1 MSEEQD
7 KDFFE
12 KLANYS
18 EEFKNNNQDYEI
30 KFAKSTS
37 SNLKQKEE
45 NIFSYEEKED
55 DFEDG
60 DVEGQLAIDVYQTDE
75 DIVIESA
82 IAGVDPE
89 DLDIN
94 VTNDSIT
101 IKGKR
106 KPLNDKEEKNYL
118 YQECFWGKFSR
129 SIILP
134 QEIDPDRATVH
145 FKNGVLKVRLPK
157 LNRKKVKK
165 LKVKIE

>member
-1 MSEEQD
+1 MNEEQD
-7 KDFFE
+7 KEFFE

-18 EEFKNNNQDYEI
+18 EEFKNKDYEV
-30 KFAKSTS
+30 KFAKSS
-37 SNLKQKEE
+37 EASLKKEE
-45 NIFSYEEKED
+45 DLLTYEEDNEFD
-55 DFEDG
+55 E
-60 DVEGQLAIDVYQTDE
+60 VEGQLAIDVYQTEE

-82 IAGVDPE
+82 IAGVDPD

-94 VTNDSIT
+94 VTNDSVT

-106 KPLNDKEEKNYL
+106 KRFNEKEERNYL
-118 YQECFWGKFSR
+118 YQECFWGRFSR

-145 FKNGVLKVRLPK
+145 FKNGVLKIKLPK

-165 LKVKIE
+165 LKVKAE

>member
-1 MSEEQD
+1 MDNDQD
-7 KDFFE
+7 REFFE

-18 EEFKNNNQDYEI
+18 EEYKHNNDYEI
-30 KFAKSTS
+30 KFAKSSNS
-37 SNLKQKEE
+37 SLKQQTNILNYEDEE
-45 NIFSYEEKED
+45 DFSET
-55 DFEDG
+55 
-60 DVEGQLAIDVYQTDE
+60 EGQLAIDVYQTSE

-82 IAGVDPE
+82 IAGVEPD

-94 VTNDSIT
+94 VTNDSVT

-106 KPLNDKEEKNYL
+106 KHFSEKEERNYL

-145 FKNGVLKVRLPK
+145 FKNGILKIRLPK
-157 LNRKKVKK
+157 LNRKKVRK
-165 LKVKIE
+165 LKIKTE

>member
-1 MSEEQD
+1 MIEEQD
-7 KDFFE
+7 KEFFE

-18 EEFKNNNQDYEI
+18 EEFKNNKDYEV
-30 KFAKSTS
+30 KFAKSSETS
-37 SNLKQKEE
+37 LKQDTELLT
-45 NIFSYEEKED
+45 YEEDED
-55 DFEDG
+55 FDET
-60 DVEGQLAIDVYQTDE
+60 EGQLAIDVYQTEE

-82 IAGVDPE
+82 IAGVDPD

-94 VTNDSIT
+94 VTNDSVT

-106 KPLNDKEEKNYL
+106 KRFNEKEQRNYL

-145 FKNGVLKVRLPK
+145 FRNGVLKIKLPK

-165 LKVKIE
+165 LKVKVE